1 VIGPLTDAV
10 IEAATVDAVRRAL
23 AEDVDER
30 GDVTAALVPESAR
43 GHLAIT
49 AREAGVVAGSRC
61 AITAFAHVDP
71 TLVVAWHCPDGTT
84 IGPGDLVAEVHGSFR
99 SILTAERTAL
109 NFLGHLS
116 GIASLTA
123 QFVAAVHEA
132 NPNTQVL
139 DTRKATPLL
148 RTLEKAAV
156 VAGGGK
162 NHRMGLSDA
171 VLIKDNHL
179 GAMSVTE
186 AVRRSKELH
195 PTLEVEVE
203 CDMVGQALEAVA
215 AGAEAVLLDNMTPEQ
230 VAAAVLAIRSAGGA
244 ATRIEVSGGVT
255 LATAPLFAAAGADW
269 ISVGALTHSSR
280 VLDFGLDLMTT
291 SASSMREN
299 DPCS

>member
-1 VIGPLTDAV
+1 MIGPLTDAV

-139 DTRKATPLL
+139 DTRKTTPLL

-186 AVRRSKELH
+186 AVRRSK
-195 PTLEVEVE
+195 E

>member
-1 VIGPLTDAV
+1 MIGPLTDDV

-23 AEDVDER
+23 AEDVDDR
-30 GDVTAALVPESAR
+30 GDVTAALVPASAI

-49 AREAGVVAGSRC
+49 AREAGVVAGTRC
-61 AITAFAHVDP
+61 AVAAFAEVDP
-71 TLVVAWHCPDGTT
+71 ALVVTWHCPDGTT
-84 IGPGDLVAEVHGSFR
+84 IAPGDLVAEVHGSFR

-123 QFVAAVHEA
+123 QFVAAVHAA
-132 NPNTQVL
+132 NPHTAVL
-139 DTRKATPLL
+139 DTRKTTPLL
-148 RTLEKAAV
+148 RILEKAAV

-186 AVRRSKELH
+186 AVHRSKELH
-195 PTLEVEVE
+195 PSLEVEVE
-203 CDMVGQALEAVA
+203 CDMVDQALEAVA
-215 AGAEAVLLDNMTPEQ
+215 AGAEAVLLDNMSPEQ
-230 VAAAVLAIRSAGGA
+230 VAEAVLAIRSAGGTS
-244 ATRIEVSGGVT
+244 TRIEVSGGVT
-255 LATAPLFAAAGADW
+255 LATAPRYAAAGADW

-280 VLDFGLDLMTT
+280 VLDFGLDLMTE
-291 SASSMREN
+291 SASPMREN